1 MTQIKQSVWA
11 KFSKF
16 VEKMV
21 DLEEE
26 KPTEKEE
33 VTYAEATLEDGTV
46 IMTTADEWAEGV
58 DVFVLNNEGEQIPV
72 PQGEYTLNDGRIL
85 MVAEEGI
92 VASISEA
99 PEEEVEQP
107 EEVEQSEE
115 TPYATKEDVQNM
127 LNSFLD
133 TLKGELKPEMSEDTK
148 KELEET
154 KAELEKVKAEFSH
167 KGLPKAIVSKSKEK
181 LDLSKIRNSHERALA
196 FFNHNK
202 K

>member
-1 MTQIKQSVWA
+1 MTQIKESVWA

-26 KPTEKEE
+26 KPTEEE

-46 IMTTADEWAEGV
+46 IMTTAEEWAEGV
-58 DVFVLNNEGEQIPV
+58 DVFVLNNEGEQVPV

-85 MVAEEGI
+85 AVAEEGV

-99 PEEEVEQP
+99 PAQEEPSEEVEQA
-107 EEVEQSEE
+107 EE
-115 TPYATKEDVQNM
+115 TPYATKEDVQSM

-133 TLKGELKPEMSEDTK
+133 NLKGELKPEMSEEAK

-167 KGLPKAIVSKSKEK
+167 KGLPKAVVSKSKEK

-196 FFNHNK
+196 FYNHNK
-202 K
+202 